1 MNLKKHAADIQEADA
16 GPCPY
21 EHRTFLHHSRLNSHL
36 LIHLI
41 NDHGPQNT
49 HLVVS
54 QDIGVQVS

>member
-1 MNLKKHAADIQEADA
+1 MQILV
-16 GPCPY
+16 
-21 EHRTFLHHSRLNSHL
+21 RTNTAPFFHHSRLNSHL
-36 LIHLI
+36 LIHLV